1 MSGIL
6 VFISGLISLYSIAF
20 LIVPILSYF
29 PNIDRSNPLIQFL
42 HQITEPVLE
51 PLRRLIPPIG
61 GMIDISAIV
70 AFIALRVLAGVIA

>member
-1 MSGIL
+1 MTGIL